1 MAADVAERDATSGG
15 MRLSRG
21 LSLGASRDQIPHPT
35 HGGRVG
41 SLGHH
46 PWQIWSCQRKFAGV
60 PSHAVTGQARFH
72 TSRSFLGTQH
82 KSCVHCNIRILVAM

>member
-35 HGGRVG
+35 AGGWGGWRPSTIPLANHVANLELPTQVRG
-41 SLGHH
+41 STVPRRDWSGAVSYFTQLFRH
-46 PWQIWSCQRKFAGV
+46 P
-60 PSHAVTGQARFH
+60 T
-72 TSRSFLGTQH
+72 
-82 KSCVHCNIRILVAM
+82 

>member
-35 HGGRVG
+35 HGGRLAWVALPSTIPLANHVANLELPTQVRG
-41 SLGHH
+41 STVPRRDWSGAVSYFTQLFRH
-46 PWQIWSCQRKFAGV
+46 P
-60 PSHAVTGQARFH
+60 T
-72 TSRSFLGTQH
+72 
-82 KSCVHCNIRILVAM
+82 